1 MSKYKISHRGLKL
14 IAGYEGFRAKPY
26 ICAGGFPTIGFGH
39 KILSNE
45 KFSEITFQEAEEILR
60 KDCEIAEQAVN
71 KMVKVEINQDIFDA
85 LVSFAFNVGAGNFEK
100 SSVLKNLNK
109 SDYYNCALSFC
120 LWNKAGGK
128 ILQGLINRRAEEQLI
143 FTIGAV
149 KMDKLR

>member
-1 MSKYKISHRGLKL
+1 MKISHRGLKL
-14 IAGYEGFRAKPY
+14 IAGYEGFHSKPY
-26 ICAGGFPTIGFGH
+26 LCPANKQTIGYGH
-39 KILSNE
+39 LIMPYE
-45 KFSEITFQEAEEILR
+45 KFTEITREEGDALLL
-60 KDCEIAEQAVN
+60 KDCEIAEKAVE
-71 KMVKVEINQDIFDA
+71 KLVTAEINQDIFDA